1 MTDMALTIT
10 NLWVRDRQGNALV
23 KGVSLAVPRNGVLT
37 LIGETGSGKSLIAQ
51 AVFGLLSPE
60 LAASG
65 TITIAGHRPIEAG
78 NPRALARLWREQ
90 IMLIPQEPSLALD
103 PTMKVRR
110 QMALA
115 GLADA
120 AINPAL
126 SAFDLPASTGQSF
139 PFALSGGMAQRVL
152 IATALGVGAPVII
165 ADEPTKGLDTDR
177 VTQTIDAL
185 RQLAGAGR
193 TLLVI
198 THERRVAEELPGE
211 LAIIRDG
218 AIIERGESVHILE
231 APESDYAR
239 IWLDAD
245 PRHWPRCHRC
255 CDMERLTLSAHGLS
269 FGWPQ
274 QPPLFEN
281 LDLHLPKG
289 GVLAVSGPSG
299 SGKSTLG
306 DVLLG
311 LRRPRMGSVEWG
323 GIDIVASSAAI
334 RPLRQR
340 YQKLHQ
346 DPIKAFLPHLA
357 LMRQFKALE
366 AVKPGLSVA
375 RDLPP
380 LLDRLRVKP
389 SLLNRLPGE
398 ISGGEAQRLAL
409 ARILLLDPFAII
421 ADEPTSRLDP
431 VVQRETMLLLRELV
445 DENGLGLVLISHD
458 LALLR
463 SLADETIDLSDHR
476 PRSPAQ
482 LKGATASTTLS

>member
-10 NLWVRDRQGNALV
+10 DLWVRDRHGNALV
-23 KGVSLAVPRNGVLT
+23 KGVSIAVPRGGVLT

-60 LAASG
+60 LVASG
-65 TITIAGHRPIEAG
+65 TVTIAGHAPISVS
-78 NPRALARLWREQ
+78 NTRALARLWREQ

-120 AINPAL
+120 AISPAL
-126 SAFDLPASTGQSF
+126 SAFDLPASTGQSY

-152 IATALGVGAPVII
+152 IASALGVGAPIII
-165 ADEPTKGLDTDR
+165 ADEPTKGLDADR
-177 VTQTIDAL
+177 VSQTIAAL
-185 RQLAGAGR
+185 RRLAGAGR
-193 TLLVI
+193 SLLVI
-198 THERRVAEELPGE
+198 THDRRLAEELPGE

-218 AIIERGESVHILE
+218 AIIERGDSTNILE

-239 IWLDAD
+239 TWLEAD

-255 CDMERLTLSAHGLS
+255 CDMERLALSAHGLT
-269 FGWPQ
+269 FGWPERS
-274 QPPLFEN
+274 PLFKD

-289 GVLAVSGPSG
+289 GVLAISGPSG

-306 DVLLG
+306 DILLG
-311 LRRPRMGSVEWG
+311 LRRPLAGSVEWG
-323 GIDIVASSAAI
+323 GTDIVAKPSAI

-346 DPIKAFLPHLA
+346 DPIRAFVPHLA
-357 LMRQFKALE
+357 LERQFRALE
-366 AVKPGLSVA
+366 TIKPGLAIA

-380 LLDRLRVKP
+380 LLERLHVKP
-389 SLLNRLPGE
+389 GLLNRFPGE

-409 ARILLLDPFAII
+409 ARILVLDPIAII

-431 VVQRETMLLLRELV
+431 VVQRETMRLLRELV

-463 SLADETIDLSDHR
+463 SLADEHVHLGETRPGPGHR
-476 PRSPAQ
+476 H
-482 LKGATASTTLS
+482 G